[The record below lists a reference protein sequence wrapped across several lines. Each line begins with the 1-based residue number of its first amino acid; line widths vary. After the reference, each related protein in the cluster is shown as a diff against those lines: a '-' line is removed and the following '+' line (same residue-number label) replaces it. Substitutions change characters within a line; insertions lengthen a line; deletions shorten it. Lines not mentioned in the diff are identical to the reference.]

1 MALIDPIEDPKVDEN
16 GHIVEEDEQ
25 LTEEPQ
31 EPQLPDKFKGK
42 TAQEIAEMY
51 LNLEKDHGRLANEVG
66 ETRKL
71 VDRVLDMQ
79 SSNQPQP
86 QGQVDDG
93 DDIDAADLLNDP
105 KGTLEKVLAR
115 REAKLKEDYEA
126 RIRQIEGHLGVQQL
140 QSKHGDFQ
148 QITNDPEFLEF
159 VQANPYRSRI
169 AQNAVQNGDLEA
181 VDYLITEWK
190 DRRGSAAPSAA
201 EAKPGKPDPLQAA
214 RRASLE
220 SSGSGE
226 SRSNQK
232 IFSRQEIIKTRL
244 YDYEKY
250 SDPAYQA
257 EIMKAYAEGRVK

>member
-1 MALIDPIEDPKVDEN
+1 MPLIDPIEDPKVDEQGYILDN
-16 GHIVEEDEQ
+16 
-25 LTEEPQ
+25 EPQ
-31 EPQLPDKFKGK
+31 EEAPADLPDKFRGK

-51 LNLEKDHGRLANEVG
+51 LNLEKDHGRLRNEVG

-71 VDRVLDMQ
+71 VDRVLDLQ
-79 SSNQPQP
+79 STQQPTPAGQP
-86 QGQVDDG
+86 EDDFN
-93 DDIDAADLLNDP
+93 IDATDLLNDP
-105 KGTLEKVLAR
+105 KGTLEKVLSR
-115 REAKLKEDYEA
+115 REAKLKEDYEN
-126 RIRQIEGHLGVQQL
+126 RIRQIEGHLGVQRL

-159 VQANPYRSRI
+159 VKDNPFRARI

-190 DRRGSAAPSAA
+190 DRRGSAAPEVDEAPAA
-201 EAKPGKPDPLQAA
+201 KKRTPLEAA
-214 RRASLE
+214 RAASLQG
-220 SSGSGE
+220 SGSGE
-226 SRSNQK
+226 SRSNAK
-232 IFSRQEIIKTRL
+232 IFSRQEIIRTKL